1 MAKITKATIKA
12 FVKKN
17 QQKLLIAHTSRFD
30 GMIDGIRME
39 NEQFKYVNLV
49 MDNGHNLGI
58 DGAWLV
64 NNSNDYFTVVETSTA
79 TGYEIYNCCGCFKL
93 VVLK

>member
-17 QQKLLIAHTSRFD
+17 KEQLYIAHTSRFD

-39 NEQFKYVNLV
+39 KGAFKKASFAD
-49 MDNGHNLGI
+49 DNGHNLGVQ
-58 DGAWLV
+58 GAWFV
-64 NNSNDYFTVVETSTA
+64 NQSNDYFTVFESESFV
-79 TGYEIYNCCGCFKL
+79 GYEIYNCCGCFKL
-93 VVLK
+93 VTIK